1 MVSTAMTEVT
11 GSRTTLG
18 LEHQFHLFMAR
29 NWLAIGILEEARRE
43 FQSLP
48 PEIQAHPEAESL
60 RRRLFSRRQNDEGD
74 DK

>member
-1 MVSTAMTEVT
+1 MVSTAMTQGT

-18 LEHQFHLFMAR
+18 PEHQFHLFMVR
-29 NWLAIGILEEARRE
+29 NWMAIRILDEARRE

-48 PEIQAHPEAESL
+48 PEIQSHPEAEAL
-60 RRRLFSRRQNDEGD
+60 RRQLFSRRQNDESD